1 METKTDSET
10 HIHLEQDEAVDY
22 QPLIDLF
29 ELLLEWD
36 IKDVQE
42 KAEQRKEVS

>member
-1 METKTDSET
+1 MKIKNESTANTQADLNKE
-10 HIHLEQDEAVDY
+10 VDH

-29 ELLLEWD
+29 ELLLEWNMQ
-36 IKDVQE
+36 DVQE